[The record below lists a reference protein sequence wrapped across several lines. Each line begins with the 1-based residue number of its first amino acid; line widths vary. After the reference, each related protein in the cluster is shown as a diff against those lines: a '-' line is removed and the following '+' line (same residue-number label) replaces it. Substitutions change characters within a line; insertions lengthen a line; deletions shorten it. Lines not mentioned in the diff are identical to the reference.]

1 MVVRKSLT
9 FAALA
14 FGLTLCFGAYAFGQQ
29 TQQQQPRN
37 GGGAQQQ
44 EGREGRGRRG
54 PGGPGF
60 GLRGLRELNLSDAQR
75 EQAHAIFE
83 RFATSIRPQR
93 EQLME
98 LRKQSR
104 DGNAPADA
112 EERAKTL
119 RAQIRESEKAMR
131 TELMGIL
138 TPEQRTRLEEMEK
151 ERKARR
157 DQMRQRREGSQPE
170 IQ

>member
-1 MVVRKSLT
+1 MVVRKPLT
-9 FAALA
+9 FAAFA
-14 FGLTLCFGAYAFGQQ
+14 FSLMLVFSAYAFGQQ
-29 TQQQQPRN
+29 TQQQPRS
-37 GGGAQQQ
+37 GGAQQQ

-54 PGGPGF
+54 QGGPGF
-60 GLRGLRELNLSDAQR
+60 GMRGLRELNLSDAQR

-83 RFATSIRPQR
+83 RFSETIRPQR

-112 EERAKTL
+112 EEKAKTL
-119 RAQIRESEKAMR
+119 RVQIRESEKAMR

-138 TPEQRTRLEEMEK
+138 TPEQRAKWEEMEK
-151 ERKARR
+151 EQKARR

>member
-1 MVVRKSLT
+1 MAVKKSLT

-14 FGLTLCFGAYAFGQQ
+14 FGLTLAFGAYAFAQQ
-29 TQQQQPRN
+29 PQQQPL
-37 GGGAQQQ
+37 GGGAQQ
-44 EGREGRGRRG
+44 EGREGRRGRG

-60 GLRGLRELNLSDAQR
+60 GMRGPLRELNLSDAQR

-83 RFATSIRPQR
+83 RFSASIRPQR
-93 EQLME
+93 EQLIE

-112 EERAKTL
+112 EERAKAL
-119 RAQIRESEKAMR
+119 RAQIGEAEKAMR
-131 TELMGIL
+131 TELLGIL
-138 TPEQRTRLEEMEK
+138 TPEQRTKLEEMEK

-157 DQMRQRREGSQPE
+157 DEMRQRREGPRPE

>member
-14 FGLTLCFGAYAFGQQ
+14 FGLMLAFGAYAFGQQ
-29 TQQQQPRN
+29 TQQQPGN
-37 GGGAQQQ
+37 GGAQQR
-44 EGREGRGRRG
+44 EGREGRGRREG
-54 PGGPGF
+54 RGGAGF
-60 GLRGLRELNLSDAQR
+60 GMRGLRELNLSDAQR

-83 RFATSIRPQR
+83 RFGASIRPQR

-138 TPEQRTRLEEMEK
+138 TPEQRTRLEEIEK
-151 ERKARR
+151 EQKARR

>member
-1 MVVRKSLT
+1 MAVKKPFT

-14 FGLTLCFGAYAFGQQ
+14 VSLMLALGAYAFGQQ
-29 TQQQQPRN
+29 TQQQPRS
-37 GGGAQQQ
+37 GGAQQQ
-44 EGREGRGRRG
+44 EGREGRGRREG
-54 PGGPGF
+54 RGGPGF
-60 GLRGLRELNLSDAQR
+60 GMRGLRELNLSDAQR
-75 EQAHAIFE
+75 EQAHAIFQ
-83 RFATSIRPQR
+83 RFSETIRPQR

-112 EERAKTL
+112 EEKAKTL

-131 TELMGIL
+131 TELLGIL
-138 TPEQRTRLEEMEK
+138 TPEQRTKLEEIEK
-151 ERKARR
+151 EQKARR
-157 DQMRQRREGSQPE
+157 DEMRQRRESSQPE